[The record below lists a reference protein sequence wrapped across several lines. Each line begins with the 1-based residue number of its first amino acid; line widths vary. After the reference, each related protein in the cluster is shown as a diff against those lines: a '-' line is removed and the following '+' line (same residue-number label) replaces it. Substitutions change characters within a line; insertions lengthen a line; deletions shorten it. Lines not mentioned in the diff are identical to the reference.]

1 MKVYDL
7 VKEVLIDHADA
18 RDSDKKLMWTVWY
31 RLGYIVNPLGQVG
44 RSMIEFQAFTHAK
57 CPAPETIRRCRQKI
71 QETHPEL
78 RSSKRIQQEKD
89 KLAAQKGTHVFR
101 EEA

>member
-7 VKEVLIDHADA
+7 VKDILISHPSA
-18 RDSDKKLMWTVWY
+18 RDSDKQLIWTVWF
-31 RLGYIVNPLGQVG
+31 RLGYVTNPSGLVG
-44 RSMIEFQAFTHAK
+44 RSMILFDAFMNKK

-71 QETHPEL
+71 QEKYPEL
-78 RSSKRIQQEKD
+78 RSSKRVQQEKD